1 MYSVYT
7 YIPWIYIYTHTRIV
21 EVGCASYLPCCCWGH
36 PCLAPGRMALVKDWW
51 SMGLDVFEWNVN
63 FFLFIGSKQELWMW
77 FLIVESDGQ
86 KRHTAYCFN
95 LFQVFQQQNMVRC
108 FNFRC
113 GSLHDARLAAE
124 VEVWEEELGLWLV
137 DGKMQVSGPGR
148 ADHWRL
154 PWWCSCLFLPLPSLC
169 RCFSLSNS
177 IYSYIKGIH
186 IYIQYVFTF
195 YYDLSIMVYG
205 ACQLSYHSQPLNR
218 RSPMTGEIT
227 MPPGCAGKCWSFFRA
242 WRMGAGWSLTRY
254 WGYNGDNIIYI

>member
-1 MYSVYT
+1 MICLLYIQIIYVQRIYIYT
-7 YIPWIYIYTHTRIV
+7 LNIYIYTHTRIV

-186 IYIQYVFTF
+186 TICIHILLWLVDHGLRSMSVVLPQSASQQEKPHDWWDYNAAWLRWQMLVVFQS
-195 YYDLSIMVYG
+195 LENGCRVK
-205 ACQLSYHSQPLNR
+205 SYQIL
-218 RSPMTGEIT
+218 GI
-227 MPPGCAGKCWSFFRA
+227 
-242 WRMGAGWSLTRY
+242 
-254 WGYNGDNIIYI
+254 